1 MAFPATAVNPPAGLP
16 RLGLA
21 AISNQRALRVGLSP
35 HSSFPEEYSMRR
47 VLKISLASALS
58 AAAVSLVVLP
68 TLAMAQSPQGGGQQQ
83 GRPGQ
88 RPGQETADG
97 EQADRSRAPR
107 IAPLRRSAAAG
118 PCPYVKVLY
127 DAARYVE
134 LVGERTT
141 IANVGFTGEID
152 GLVSDCAYQSD
163 QPITVMTRVRFNLGR
178 GPQAQGDGRT
188 YRYWIA
194 VTERN
199 RAVLAKEYF
208 DLPVNFDG
216 ATTTTVTR
224 DQTIVIPRAEATT
237 SGDNFEV
244 LVGFDVTPA
253 MAEFNRN
260 GNRFRANAGTGAA
273 QPPAQ

>member
-1 MAFPATAVNPPAGLP
+1 
-16 RLGLA
+16 
-21 AISNQRALRVGLSP
+21 
-35 HSSFPEEYSMRR
+35 MRR
-47 VLKISLASALS
+47 VFKVSLASALA
-58 AAAVSLVVLP
+58 AAAVSAMVLP
-68 TLAMAQSPQGGGQQQ
+68 TAASAQYPQGQQS
-83 GRPGQ
+83 RPGQ
-88 RPGQETADG
+88 SPGQR
-97 EQADRSRAPR
+97 EQEEGAQDNRPRPPR

-118 PCPYVKVLY
+118 PCPYVKILY

-134 LVGERTT
+134 LVGDRVTM
-141 IANVGFTGEID
+141 ANVGFTGEID

-163 QPITVMTRVRFNLGR
+163 DPITVHTRVQFNLGR

-216 ATTTTVTR
+216 ETTATVTQ

-237 SGDNFEV
+237 SGDHFEV
-244 LVGFDVTPA
+244 LVGFEVTPA

-260 GNRFRANAGTGAA
+260 GNRFRINAGTGAA

>member
-1 MAFPATAVNPPAGLP
+1 
-16 RLGLA
+16 
-21 AISNQRALRVGLSP
+21 
-35 HSSFPEEYSMRR
+35 MRR
-47 VLKISLASALS
+47 VLKVSLASALA
-58 AAAVSLVVLP
+58 AAAVSVIIVP
-68 TLAMAQSPQGGGQQQ
+68 TAASAQYPQGQQ

-88 RPGQETADG
+88 GQGQRPGQGQEAG
-97 EQADRSRAPR
+97 EQSDAPRPPR

-134 LVGERTT
+134 LTGDRA
-141 IANVGFTGEID
+141 IMANVGYTGEIE
-152 GLVSDCAYQSD
+152 GLVSDCSYQSD
-163 QPITVMTRVRFNLGR
+163 QPITVQTRVQFNLGR

-208 DLPVNFDG
+208 DLPVDFDG
-216 ATTTTVTR
+216 AQSTTVVQ

-237 SGDNFEV
+237 SGEHFEV
-244 LVGFDVTPA
+244 LIGFDVTPA

-260 GNRFRANAGTGAA
+260 GSRFRVNAGAAAA